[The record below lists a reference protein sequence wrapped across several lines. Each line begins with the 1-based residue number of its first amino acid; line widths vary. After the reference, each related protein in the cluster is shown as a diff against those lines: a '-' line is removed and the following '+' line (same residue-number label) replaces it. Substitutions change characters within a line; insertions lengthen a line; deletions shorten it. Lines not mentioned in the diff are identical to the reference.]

1 MNAEINSRHRH
12 NLHLGKLPWIFFF
25 FFTFKPDLAVG
36 MWQGKFSTIQTPC
49 FGEVA
54 ASFLDDEIY
63 LFYAFNLFILLPK
76 INCHLTG
83 H

>member
-1 MNAEINSRHRH
+1 MQ
-12 NLHLGKLPWIFFF
+12 KLIPDTGIICTWENCPGFFFF